1 VAARD
6 PVALSDRKRYV
17 VATAMSSIAT
27 TWGSTPSERA
37 RSFPCDSVLP
47 DAPFNLYRAI
57 TVEAP
62 APAVFRW
69 LCQLRVAPYSF
80 DLLDNLGRQSPREL
94 TPGLDKLAVGQRF
107 MTIFTLAAFEPD
119 KHVTLRIASGLPRTV
134 FGDVAVSYVV
144 LADGDARSRLVVKLR
159 VPLPGERLPARLGR
173 TVVAWGDLLMMRKQL
188 LTLKGLAEKGA
199 RTTSKSAAE

>member
-1 VAARD
+1 M
-6 PVALSDRKRYV
+6 
-17 VATAMSSIAT
+17 AMSSFAT

-37 RSFPCDSVLP
+37 LSFPCDGLLP
-47 DAPFNLYRAI
+47 DAQFDLYRAV

-62 APAVFRW
+62 PRVVFRW
-69 LCQLRVAPYSF
+69 LCQLRVAPYSY
-80 DLLDNLGRQSPREL
+80 DLLDNLGRRSPREL
-94 TPGLDKLAVGQRF
+94 THGLDELAVGQPF
-107 MTIFTLAAFEPD
+107 MTIFTLAEFESN

-144 LADGDARSRLVVKLR
+144 LPEGDARSRLVVKLR